1 MFSNASTEPGAWQ
14 VGMNQ
19 LISSTG
25 YFFLQFGGE
34 GKESYR
40 MVAKSK
46 LDNLCMYVC
55 VFKDGKHFRKF
66 PNDWKAAIKELKIRE
81 EKG

>member
-1 MFSNASTEPGAWQ
+1 
-14 VGMNQ
+14 MNQ

-25 YFFLQFGGE
+25 YFFVQFGEE

-66 PNDWKAAIKELKIRE
+66 PND
-81 EKG
+81 